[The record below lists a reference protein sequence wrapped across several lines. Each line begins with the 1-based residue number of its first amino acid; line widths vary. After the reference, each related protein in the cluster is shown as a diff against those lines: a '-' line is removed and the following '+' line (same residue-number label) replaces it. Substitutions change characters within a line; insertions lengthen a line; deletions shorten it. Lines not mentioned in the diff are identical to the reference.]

1 MRKTPCSFHMLV
13 YQLQNDTFLK
23 NYTTAA
29 IHIIYLQRETEMEA
43 IMSLSTLRLLTKGH
57 CTLKMNSIQRFHIM
71 TLIPYDLFALPIIIS
86 NSWDTQG
93 PKKKKSIL
101 RETRPIINTSLR
113 WVGGDKPRSNLIF
126 SLE

>member
-1 MRKTPCSFHMLV
+1 MLV

-29 IHIIYLQRETEMEA
+29 IHITYLQRETEMEA

-86 NSWDTQG
+86 NS
-93 PKKKKSIL
+93 
-101 RETRPIINTSLR
+101 
-113 WVGGDKPRSNLIF
+113 
-126 SLE
+126 

>member
-1 MRKTPCSFHMLV
+1 MFFPHAGLPTPEW
-13 YQLQNDTFLK
+13 
-23 NYTTAA
+23 
-29 IHIIYLQRETEMEA
+29 HIFKKLYYSSNSYYIFAETEMEA

-93 PKKKKSIL
+93 PKKKVHSTGDEAHYKYIF
-101 RETRPIINTSLR
+101 EMGR
-113 WVGGDKPRSNLIF
+113 WGQT
-126 SLE
+126 